1 MNWLNRQ
8 FDLIGRKTSLS
19 AALILLLML
28 SFAFLFEDKTSAAAG
43 INQQLTYQGKMTS
56 AAGTQVADSSWN
68 FRFRIY
74 DAATNGNL
82 LWTER
87 WTATT
92 TQVTTVNGVFSV
104 TLGSL
109 GQADSLGNI
118 DWNSDTL
125 YLQVD
130 LDADS
135 NGSFEENFATRKRI
149 TSAGYAFNADLI
161 DGLHATSTA
170 AVANYLVSLDTNGI
184 LNLYDSGVSST
195 AATTTYTYYVPQAAA
210 PDTAKG
216 KVYFNDA
223 ANTLYVY
230 NGTSW
235 QDLLGAGAE
244 SDPIF
249 SAWTGYTDSRFNY
262 LNATTTN
269 IDNLNIFTGATTTSL
284 FASNDLTVAGNA
296 STTGY
301 LTIGSKLGSWLPS
314 AGDLFVGGNATVT
327 SNLSIGG
334 VAYVWPG
341 ADGSNGQALTT
352 NGTGG
357 LAWSAVSATP
367 AGTNGQI
374 QYNNAGAFGASVD
387 LYWDSVSTILGVA
400 TSTQTGNIISKYIN
414 SGYTNGIFSS
424 EAATTTYISAGN
436 SGGYNG
442 ADVYLSQGGVGT
454 SFMGDNPGGAGGNVY
469 LAAGGSAS
477 GSGAAAGNAGNVTMA
492 AAGSVGSSGTDGTV
506 TIGSVA
512 WNNATLN
519 VYGSAS
525 TTNLRVTSG
534 YINKGDGFL
543 TAPIDTYIGTG
554 GTALGSGQN
563 AAATYLSIGGD
574 STGFMGAIAG
584 ANGGNVY
591 FANGGNGSDGTVA
604 AGNAGNVTLAAA
616 GSVGNAGQD
625 GTVILGSSQWKNAT
639 LNVYGTTL
647 LAGAAS
653 TTGTLVVNG
662 AANDSSYISPTST
675 LTVLGSGSFTGNVSV
690 GGNATTS
697 GSLVVGT
704 TNPTINLNAGDLFVG
719 GNATVTSNLSIG
731 GVAYVWPNADGS
743 SGQVLKTNGLGVLT
757 WSADDTTAGSGMN
770 DWQVIFPNALAP
782 TSTNDLTGLF
792 VTASSTF
799 SNLRIDGSLN
809 ATTTNIDNLNI
820 FTGATTTSLY
830 ASNDLTVAGNAST
843 TGYLTIGSNLG
854 SWLPSAGDLFVGGN
868 ATATGNLNVGSGSGD
883 SVLDL
888 MISGVRSWIFGAD
901 DSDSDNFVV
910 ATSSLGTDNILVL
923 SQVNGAVYLP
933 KVYEHTSASAS
944 NVFID
949 TDGQLYRSTAAGGSG
964 TNDWQVIFP
973 NALAPTST
981 NDLTGLF
988 VTASSTFS
996 NLRIDG
1002 SLNATTTNIDN
1013 LTIYTGATTT
1023 SLYASNDLVAM
1034 GNVGIGT
1041 LTPTNKL
1048 DVVGAAGSAATI
1060 QLTTGG
1066 TSGWRAVIGLN
1077 NAAADGGRN
1086 YQFYSTN
1093 GGDGIFGAGK
1103 FVINDTTT
1111 GENTG
1116 YRLVIDSSG
1125 NVGIGTTAPLA
1136 LFNVSGTTL
1145 LGGAASTTGTLVVN
1159 GAANDSSYI
1168 SPTSTLTVLGSG
1180 SFTGN
1185 IVVGGNATTTGD
1197 SIVVGGAVI
1206 GSAGGVGVDS
1216 KLNVVGGAITIGS
1229 ASFDADAS
1237 LHIGGA
1243 YGGNN
1248 RLTQMAPSNT
1258 GVEAD
1263 AYNLMYS
1270 RGVGGAAQYFSWGIS
1285 SAGSWTIAPGA
1296 DSISTATTDKFTIN
1310 SSGLVGIGTTLPRA
1324 MLDVTSGTANVA
1336 GDTSNI
1342 ANFTGANQTANSSN
1356 VSINTNNAFGIDLGG
1371 SIALGGLYRSGGVD
1385 NAAFGIIKAGKTN
1398 SIDTDYSGYLSFG
1411 TRNNN
1416 SSIAERLRIDN
1427 LGNVGIGT
1435 TAPTAPLTVSIATT
1449 TAGMVRAMIVSHGTP
1464 GTDLNGA
1471 YIEFPA
1477 SVTDGYGAQI
1487 GGLREGTGGLGSLV
1501 IRTGGNTQT
1510 ERMRITDSGNVGIG
1524 TTAPLALFNVSGTTL
1539 LGGAA
1544 STTGTLVVN
1553 AAANDSSYI
1562 SPTSTL
1568 TVLGSG
1574 SFTGNIVVGGN
1585 ATTSGNL
1592 VVGTTNPTINLNA
1605 GDLFVGGNAT
1615 VTSNLSI
1622 GGVAYVWPNADG
1634 SNGQALTT
1642 NGTGGLAWST
1652 ITGGTGM
1659 NDWQV
1664 LFPGALAPTSTNDLT
1679 GLFVTAS
1686 STFSNL
1692 RIDGSLNATTTNID
1706 NLFVYGNA
1714 TTTGDSII
1722 GGGAVIGSAEGVG
1735 GNSKLNVVG
1744 GAITIASIPFTANAS
1759 LHIAAVY
1766 GGNNRLT
1773 QMGPANTGVA
1783 AEALNLMYSR
1793 DSAGNPQYFTWGM
1806 SSSGKWMIS
1815 PGALTSL
1822 DNGLTVTSA
1831 SSVGIGL
1838 TNPTSTL
1845 SIFVPSTQTG
1855 YGIDIVN
1862 NTAAQNSIYDSSGAK
1877 LTKAGTWTNAPSWS
1891 WLKNIVT
1898 EPAGY
1903 LDKVAALPIHEWQ
1916 YKNKA
1921 MQDETTHLSPFLDDY
1936 NLAFGLG
1943 HTNEVNL
1950 QDWVGVA
1957 MQAIKELNVKVEA
1970 QQETYDRLTVNEP
1983 ATSTPI
1989 VVIDN
1994 PESDIKTLVV
2004 REAATF
2010 YGTIYVRGEAGFEDK
2025 VVFNK
2030 DIEVKGKIYAS
2041 ADQAGT
2047 ATILAGATSTEVVFG
2062 SEYEVVPKIT
2072 ASLQKAKPVFYGIE
2086 GKTAAG
2092 FRIVL
2097 TEPFTEDLSFDWIA
2111 LAVKGGQAPVITD
2124 LIVPAGNIMTG
2135 DAVEFWAKVT
2145 DADTPDS
2152 DLKYTWNFS
2161 PNLGT
2166 LTGDTGLVYWTVNSA
2181 LNGNTEV
2188 TVTVTVSDGAHLTT
2202 RSQVVNVIGGSNEPT
2217 PPQNQ
2222 PENPAEEPP
2231 VASTPP
2237 VQAGCMDSSATN
2249 YNPAANQ
2256 DDGSCLFAENPT
2268 PDTQA
2273 ETPPPT
2279 DTAVSASEP
2288 SNGETLP

>member
-1 MNWLNRQ
+1 
-8 FDLIGRKTSLS
+8 
-19 AALILLLML
+19 
-28 SFAFLFEDKTSAAAG
+28 
-43 INQQLTYQGKMTS
+43 
-56 AAGTQVADSSWN
+56 
-68 FRFRIY
+68 
-74 DAATNGNL
+74 
-82 LWTER
+82 
-87 WTATT
+87 
-92 TQVTTVNGVFSV
+92 
-104 TLGSL
+104 
-109 GQADSLGNI
+109 
-118 DWNSDTL
+118 
-125 YLQVD
+125 
-130 LDADS
+130 
-135 NGSFEENFATRKRI
+135 
-149 TSAGYAFNADLI
+149 
-161 DGLHATSTA
+161 
-170 AVANYLVSLDTNGI
+170 
-184 LNLYDSGVSST
+184 
-195 AATTTYTYYVPQAAA
+195 
-210 PDTAKG
+210 
-216 KVYFNDA
+216 
-223 ANTLYVY
+223 
-230 NGTSW
+230 
-235 QDLLGAGAE
+235 
-244 SDPIF
+244 
-249 SAWTGYTDSRFNY
+249 
-262 LNATTTN
+262 
-269 IDNLNIFTGATTTSL
+269 
-284 FASNDLTVAGNA
+284 
-296 STTGY
+296 
-301 LTIGSKLGSWLPS
+301 
-314 AGDLFVGGNATVT
+314 
-327 SNLSIGG
+327 
-334 VAYVWPG
+334 
-341 ADGSNGQALTT
+341 
-352 NGTGG
+352 
-357 LAWSAVSATP
+357 
-367 AGTNGQI
+367 
-374 QYNNAGAFGASVD
+374 
-387 LYWDSVSTILGVA
+387 
-400 TSTQTGNIISKYIN
+400 
-414 SGYTNGIFSS
+414 
-424 EAATTTYISAGN
+424 
-436 SGGYNG
+436 
-442 ADVYLSQGGVGT
+442 
-454 SFMGDNPGGAGGNVY
+454 
-469 LAAGGSAS
+469 
-477 GSGAAAGNAGNVTMA
+477 
-492 AAGSVGSSGTDGTV
+492 
-506 TIGSVA
+506 
-512 WNNATLN
+512 
-519 VYGSAS
+519 
-525 TTNLRVTSG
+525 
-534 YINKGDGFL
+534 
-543 TAPIDTYIGTG
+543 
-554 GTALGSGQN
+554 
-563 AAATYLSIGGD
+563 
-574 STGFMGAIAG
+574 
-584 ANGGNVY
+584 
-591 FANGGNGSDGTVA
+591 
-604 AGNAGNVTLAAA
+604 
-616 GSVGNAGQD
+616 
-625 GTVILGSSQWKNAT
+625 
-639 LNVYGTTL
+639 
-647 LAGAAS
+647 
-653 TTGTLVVNG
+653 
-662 AANDSSYISPTST
+662 
-675 LTVLGSGSFTGNVSV
+675 
-690 GGNATTS
+690 
-697 GSLVVGT
+697 
-704 TNPTINLNAGDLFVG
+704 
-719 GNATVTSNLSIG
+719 
-731 GVAYVWPNADGS
+731 
-743 SGQVLKTNGLGVLT
+743 
-757 WSADDTTAGSGMN
+757 
-770 DWQVIFPNALAP
+770 
-782 TSTNDLTGLF
+782 
-792 VTASSTF
+792 
-799 SNLRIDGSLN
+799 
-809 ATTTNIDNLNI
+809 
-820 FTGATTTSLY
+820 
-830 ASNDLTVAGNAST
+830 
-843 TGYLTIGSNLG
+843 
-854 SWLPSAGDLFVGGN
+854 
-868 ATATGNLNVGSGSGD
+868 
-883 SVLDL
+883 
-888 MISGVRSWIFGAD
+888 
-901 DSDSDNFVV
+901 
-910 ATSSLGTDNILVL
+910 
-923 SQVNGAVYLP
+923 
-933 KVYEHTSASAS
+933 
-944 NVFID
+944 
-949 TDGQLYRSTAAGGSG
+949 
-964 TNDWQVIFP
+964 
-973 NALAPTST
+973 
-981 NDLTGLF
+981 
-988 VTASSTFS
+988 
-996 NLRIDG
+996 
-1002 SLNATTTNIDN
+1002 
-1013 LTIYTGATTT
+1013 
-1023 SLYASNDLVAM
+1023 
-1034 GNVGIGT
+1034 
-1041 LTPTNKL
+1041 
-1048 DVVGAAGSAATI
+1048 
-1060 QLTTGG
+1060 
-1066 TSGWRAVIGLN
+1066 
-1077 NAAADGGRN
+1077 
-1086 YQFYSTN
+1086 
-1093 GGDGIFGAGK
+1093 
-1103 FVINDTTT
+1103 
-1111 GENTG
+1111 
-1116 YRLVIDSSG
+1116 
-1125 NVGIGTTAPLA
+1125 
-1136 LFNVSGTTL
+1136 
-1145 LGGAASTTGTLVVN
+1145 
-1159 GAANDSSYI
+1159 
-1168 SPTSTLTVLGSG
+1168 
-1180 SFTGN
+1180 
-1185 IVVGGNATTTGD
+1185 
-1197 SIVVGGAVI
+1197 
-1206 GSAGGVGVDS
+1206 
-1216 KLNVVGGAITIGS
+1216 
-1229 ASFDADAS
+1229 
-1237 LHIGGA
+1237 
-1243 YGGNN
+1243 
-1248 RLTQMAPSNT
+1248 
-1258 GVEAD
+1258 
-1263 AYNLMYS
+1263 
-1270 RGVGGAAQYFSWGIS
+1270 
-1285 SAGSWTIAPGA
+1285 
-1296 DSISTATTDKFTIN
+1296 
-1310 SSGLVGIGTTLPRA
+1310 
-1324 MLDVTSGTANVA
+1324 
-1336 GDTSNI
+1336 
-1342 ANFTGANQTANSSN
+1342 
-1356 VSINTNNAFGIDLGG
+1356 
-1371 SIALGGLYRSGGVD
+1371 
-1385 NAAFGIIKAGKTN
+1385 
-1398 SIDTDYSGYLSFG
+1398 
-1411 TRNNN
+1411 
-1416 SSIAERLRIDN
+1416 
-1427 LGNVGIGT
+1427 
-1435 TAPTAPLTVSIATT
+1435 
-1449 TAGMVRAMIVSHGTP
+1449 
-1464 GTDLNGA
+1464 
-1471 YIEFPA
+1471 
-1477 SVTDGYGAQI
+1477 
-1487 GGLREGTGGLGSLV
+1487 
-1501 IRTGGNTQT
+1501 
-1510 ERMRITDSGNVGIG
+1510 
-1524 TTAPLALFNVSGTTL
+1524 LALFNVSGTTL